1 MTLGESSSETLRER
15 LLVRDWSIKYNLAR
29 YFGVEQAYK
38 MIKSAEDR
46 KIHSLKEKVMYR

>member
-1 MTLGESSSETLRER
+1 MTLGESSSETLREG

-29 YFGVEQAYK
+29 YFGVEQPYK